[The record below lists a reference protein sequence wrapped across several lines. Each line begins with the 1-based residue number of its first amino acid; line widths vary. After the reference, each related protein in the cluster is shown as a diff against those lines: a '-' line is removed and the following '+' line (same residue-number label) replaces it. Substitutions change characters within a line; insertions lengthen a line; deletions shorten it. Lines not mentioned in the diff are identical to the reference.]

1 MAIIIGGT
9 IAAVGAVG
17 GAAISSS
24 GANSAADTAAN
35 ASNTASNNTLQAQ
48 QQMRSDLQPYSSLGT
63 GSINALLQSMGY
75 TGAYDSKGNLTG
87 LTQNSSNPLQQ
98 QFSYQA
104 WDPSKL
110 DQTPGYQFTQQQ
122 GMKAV
127 TNSNVSRG
135 LGLSGAQL
143 KGISDYTTGNA
154 DNTYNQQ
161 FANYNTG
168 FNNALTTYNT
178 NYNTASQNVN
188 RLSGLVQAGQNSA
201 AQVGTSGLAAASAS
215 GNQLTAGAN
224 AGAAAQVAG
233 ANAASGAVSSV
244 GQNALLTAL
253 LKNNNTS
260 AVSGSSIY
268 GANQSSDPI
277 GALNNSQ
284 GWT

>member
-9 IAAVGAVG
+9 IAAAGAVG

-24 GANSAADTAAN
+24 GANSAAETAAN
-35 ASNTASNNTLQAQ
+35 ASNTASNNTLAAQ
-48 QQMRSDLQPYSSLGT
+48 QQMRTDLQPYSSLGT

-87 LTQNSSNPLQQ
+87 LTQNANSPLNTPFSFNASN
-98 QFSYQA
+98 
-104 WDPSKL
+104 L

-154 DNTYNQQ
+154 NTTYNNQ
-161 FANYNTG
+161 FAN
-168 FNNALTTYNT
+168 ALSTYNT

-233 ANAASGAVSSV
+233 ANAASGALSSV

-253 LKNNNTS
+253 LRNNNTPS
-260 AVSGSSIY
+260 TSSTIFGNQTLGSGTGNGS
-268 GANQSSDPI
+268 GGTA
-277 GALNNSQ
+277 
-284 GWT
+284 

>member
-1 MAIIIGGT
+1 MSF
-9 IAAVGAVG
+9 AAVAAVG
-17 GAAISSS
+17 GAVVGGVIASD
-24 GANSAADTAAN
+24 GAKSAANTEAN
-35 ASNTASNNTLQAQ
+35 AATTASNNTLQAQ
-48 QQMRSDLQPYSSLGT
+48 QQLRTDLQPYNSLGT

-75 TGAYDSKGNLTG
+75 TGAYDSNGNLTG
-87 LTQNSSNPLQQ
+87 LTQNPNSPLQQ

-104 WDPSKL
+104 WNPSNL
-110 DQTPGYQFTQQQ
+110 ASTPGYQFTLNQ
-122 GMKAV
+122 GLKGV

-168 FNNALTTYNT
+168 FNNALQTYNT

-224 AGAAAQVAG
+224 AGAAATVAG
-233 ANAASGAVSSV
+233 TNALTSGIGTA
-244 GQNALLTAL
+244 GQNALLTSL
-253 LKNNNTS
+253 LKNNNSSSTS
-260 AVSGSSIY
+260 GSIY
-268 GANQSSDPI
+268 GSGGTPASSIDNPDNF
-277 GALNNSQ
+277 G
-284 GWT
+284 